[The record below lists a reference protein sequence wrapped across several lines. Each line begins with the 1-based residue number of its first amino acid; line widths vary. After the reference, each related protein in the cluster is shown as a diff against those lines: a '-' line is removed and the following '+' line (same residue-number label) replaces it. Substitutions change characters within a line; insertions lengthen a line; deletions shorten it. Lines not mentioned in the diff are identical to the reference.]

1 MPNKNAVKDSKL
13 FSIIESW
20 HQDYKLL
27 LEEKSKSPAATTST
41 PTQSAPA
48 DSEADAKSSIKMDV
62 AAEKIESASSEPTA
76 TEESKPAE
84 LSANDSPSIVKAEPL
99 SAPLTETGTAAAAS
113 TAATGDRCA
122 PSGESKPESS
132 SAEAAAPAPGSG
144 PSGSGSGG
152 VAPANAEDIRV
163 YVNNIGEV
171 CEQLLAAWSSLRE
184 VFRIPRRQQA
194 EQRKEAEK
202 QLDDWTEAQ
211 STRALLV
218 LRSTRDCLQVMN
230 NYSSNLRV
238 ESKPQ
243 PSRPAASRM
252 VSAPSGFPKYSS
264 AAAVASVPLDP
275 KAAAEREQLKQ
286 LRRRAFEEQVRAE
299 QEEQRRRT
307 EYHRLVEEQMK
318 AHQQLQAV
326 DAYYFTGD

>member
-27 LEEKSKSPAATTST
+27 LEEKSKSQAATTST

-48 DSEADAKSSIKMDV
+48 ESEADAKSSIKTDV
-62 AAEKIESASSEPTA
+62 AVEKIDSASSEPTA

-122 PSGESKPESS
+122 PSGESKLESS

-218 LRSTRDCLQVMN
+218 LRSTRDYLQVMN
-230 NYSSNLRV
+230 NYSSHLRV

-243 PSRPAASRM
+243 PSRPATSRV

-264 AAAVASVPLDP
+264 AAAAASVPLDP